1 MNITNASNKPR
12 NAAKLA
18 QEYKL
23 IAEKKLNCQS
33 GWNPW
38 PTDYLKEIKHAKKY
52 QDTIHR
58 YC

>member
-23 IAEKKLNCQS
+23 IAEKKLNGQS

-38 PTDYLKEIKHAKKY
+38 PT
-52 QDTIHR
+52 QTI
-58 YC
+58 

>member
-23 IAEKKLNCQS
+23 IAEKKLKWPKCQELR
-33 GWNPW
+33 
-38 PTDYLKEIKHAKKY
+38 PTPLLQYKLVNMKMTPK
-52 QDTIHR
+52 
-58 YC
+58 